1 MPAGRAGPRAQHQL
15 WEEIIMK
22 LVKTILAAT
31 TAIGMAT
38 AAQAAEMTMKF
49 GHVGAPGS
57 LFEATVDHFAECV
70 NSNMGDMVEVQ
81 TFGSSQL
88 GKDKELLQKLK
99 LGQVD
104 FSLPSSVMSSV
115 DDAFGIFEMPYI
127 ISDRDH
133 MRRVQDAMMDTFQ
146 EAANENGYHIVGL
159 AENGF
164 RNITNNVRPINVPA
178 DLSGIKLRTPNG
190 VWRLKMFREYG
201 ANPTPMAFSD
211 VFTALQTGVMDGQE
225 NPYAQIASAKFQ
237 EVQKYLSITGH
248 VYTPAYILMSKKKF
262 DGLSEDVQAGLTDC
276 ANQTQDFTYEK
287 AAELEESLLKV
298 IKDAGVEVNEADK
311 AAFIEASKPIY
322 DQFAEEV
329 EGGQEMIDTVLGL
342 GESG

>member
-1 MPAGRAGPRAQHQL
+1 
-15 WEEIIMK
+15 MK
-22 LVKTILAAT
+22 ALLKALAT
-31 TAIGMAT
+31 TAAMGIAT
-38 AAQAAEMTMKF
+38 TASAEMALKF
-49 GHVGAPGS
+49 GHVGNPGS
-57 LFEATVDHFAECV
+57 LFEASVDNFAACA
-70 NSNMGDMVEVQ
+70 NSTLAGDVSVQ

-115 DDAFGIFEMPYI
+115 DDASGIFEMPYI
-127 ISDRDH
+127 IADRDH
-133 MRRVQDAMMDTFQ
+133 MRRVQAEMMDKFQ
-146 EAANENGYHIVGL
+146 GAANENGYHIVGL

-164 RNITNNVRPINVPA
+164 RNITNNVRPINVPG
-178 DLSGIKLRTPNG
+178 DLAGIKLRTPNG

-237 EVQKYLSITGH
+237 EVQKYLSVTGH

-262 DGLSEDVQAGLTDC
+262 DGLPANIQAGLTDC
-276 ANQTQDFTYEK
+276 ANKTQDFTYEK
-287 AAELEESLLKV
+287 AAELEASLLKV
-298 IKDAGVEVNEADK
+298 IEDAGVAVNTADK

-322 DQFAEEV
+322 EQFADEV
-329 EGGQEMIDTVLGL
+329 EGGQDMIEKVLGL
-342 GESG
+342 GNSG

>member
-1 MPAGRAGPRAQHQL
+1 
-15 WEEIIMK
+15 MK
-22 LVKTILAAT
+22 AIVKLLAAT
-31 TAIGMAT
+31 AFVGISSGVS
-38 AAQAAEMTMKF
+38 AADLTMKF

-57 LFEATVDHFAECV
+57 LFEATANNFAEC
-70 NSNMGDMVEVQ
+70 SNAALSGEVEVQ

-115 DDAFGIFEMPYI
+115 DDSFGIFEMPYI

-133 MRRVQDAMMDTFQ
+133 MRRVQGAMMDTFQ
-146 EAANENGYHIVGL
+146 DAAHANGYHIVGL

-164 RNITNNVRPINVPA
+164 RNITNNVRPVNVPA
-178 DLSGIKLRTPNG
+178 DLEGIKLRTPNG
-190 VWRLKMFREYG
+190 VWRLKMFQEYG

-211 VFTALQTGVMDGQE
+211 VFTALQTGVIDGQE

-237 EVQKYLSITGH
+237 EVQKYLSVTGH
-248 VYTPAYILMSKKKF
+248 VYTPAYILASKKQF
-262 DGLSEDVQAGLTDC
+262 DKLPANVQEALTDC

-287 AAELEESLLKV
+287 AAELEASLLKV
-298 IKDAGVEVNEADK
+298 IEDAGVAVNTADK
-311 AAFIEASKPIY
+311 AAFIEASAPIY
-322 DQFAEEV
+322 KQFAEEV

-342 GESG
+342 GTSG

>member
-1 MPAGRAGPRAQHQL
+1 
-15 WEEIIMK
+15 MK
-22 LVKTILAAT
+22 TLVKLFAAT
-31 TAIGMAT
+31 AICGMASSVS
-38 AAQAAEMTMKF
+38 AADVTMKF

-57 LFEATVDHFAECV
+57 LFEATVNNFAECT
-70 NSNMGDMVEVQ
+70 NASLAGEVEVQ

-115 DDAFGIFEMPYI
+115 DDTFGIFEMPYI
-127 ISDRDH
+127 ITDRDH
-133 MRRVQDAMMDTFQ
+133 MRRVQDTMMDKFQ
-146 EAANENGYHIVGL
+146 SAANDAGYHIVGL

-178 DLSGIKLRTPNG
+178 DLEGVKLRTPNG
-190 VWRLKMFREYG
+190 VWRLKMFQQYG

-211 VFTALQTGVMDGQE
+211 VFTALQTGVIDGQE

-237 EVQKYLSITGH
+237 EVQKYLSVTGH
-248 VYTPAYILMSKKKF
+248 VYTPAYILMSKSKY
-262 DGLSEDVQAGLTDC
+262 DGLSDNVKAAFADC
-276 ANQTQDFTYEK
+276 GTKTQDFTYEK
-287 AAELEESLLKV
+287 AAELETSLLKV
-298 IKDAGVEVNEADK
+298 IEDAGVEVNTADK
-311 AAFIEASKPIY
+311 AAFIEASKPVY
-322 DQFAEEV
+322 EQFATEV

-342 GESG
+342 GQSG

>member
-1 MPAGRAGPRAQHQL
+1 MRTIG
-15 WEEIIMK
+15 K
-22 LVKTILAAT
+22 LLAV
-31 TAIGMAT
+31 TAVMGMASSVS
-38 AAQAAEMTMKF
+38 AADMTLKF
-49 GHVGAPGS
+49 GHVGNPGS
-57 LFEATVDHFAECV
+57 LFEASVDNFAACTNTALAGE
-70 NSNMGDMVEVQ
+70 VEVQ

-115 DDAFGIFEMPYI
+115 DDTFGIFEMPYI
-127 ISDRDH
+127 IADRDH
-133 MRRVQDAMMDTFQ
+133 MRRVQAAMMDKFQ
-146 EAANENGYHIVGL
+146 AAAHANGYHIVGL

-164 RNITNNVRPINVPA
+164 RNITNNTRPINVPS
-178 DLSGIKLRTPNG
+178 DLEGIKLRTPNG
-190 VWRLKMFREYG
+190 VWRLKMFKEYG

-211 VFTALQTGVMDGQE
+211 VFTALQTGVIDGQE

-237 EVQKYLSITGH
+237 EVQKYLSVTGH
-248 VYTPAYILMSKKKF
+248 VYTPAYILAAKKKF
-262 DGLSEDVQAGLTDC
+262 DALPANIQVALTDC

-287 AAELEESLLKV
+287 AAELEASLLKV
-298 IKDAGVEVNEADK
+298 IEDAGVEVNTADK

-322 DQFAEEV
+322 KQFADEV

-342 GESG
+342 GKSG

>member
-1 MPAGRAGPRAQHQL
+1 
-15 WEEIIMK
+15 MK
-22 LVKTILAAT
+22 LKSKLLAASA
-31 TAIGMAT
+31 AIGIASGAS
-38 AAQAAEMTMKF
+38 AADMTMKF

-57 LFEATVDHFAECV
+57 LFEATVNNFAECV
-70 NSNMGDMVEVQ
+70 NGAMGDKVEVQ

-104 FSLPSSVMSSV
+104 FALPSSVMSSV
-115 DDAFGIFEMPYI
+115 DDSFGIFEMPYI
-127 ISDRDH
+127 ITDRDH
-133 MRRVQDAMMDTFQ
+133 MRRVQGEMMDVFQ
-146 EAANENGYHIVGL
+146 TAAQENGYHIVGL

-164 RNITNNVRPINVPA
+164 RHITNNVRPINLPA
-178 DLSGIKLRTPNG
+178 DLEGIKLRTPNG
-190 VWRLKMFREYG
+190 VWRLKMFQEYG

-211 VFTALQTGVMDGQE
+211 VFTALQTGVIDGQE

-248 VYTPAYILMSKKKF
+248 VYTPAYILTSKKKF
-262 DGLSEDVQAGLTDC
+262 DGLPEDVQAGLTDC
-276 ANQTQDFTYEK
+276 ANKTQDFTYET
-287 AAELEESLLKV
+287 AAEMEASLLTV
-298 IKDAGVEVNEADK
+298 IEEAGVEVNTADK

-322 DQFAEEV
+322 QQFADEV

-342 GESG
+342 GNSG